1 MGPSDGESSGKEK
14 FGNDME
20 KECYLRP
27 PPNKHGTPSFF
38 VWFGKNHTGSHPV
51 FLSIINAK
59 KHPKARCTQIPDLSW
74 ASARYKSSP

>member
-20 KECYLRP
+20 TACYLPP
-27 PPNKHGTPSFF
+27 PPNKHGTRSFS

-51 FLSIINAK
+51 FLSIM
-59 KHPKARCTQIPDLSW
+59 PKTVRPG
-74 ASARYKSSP
+74 P